1 MYGYVVPDKP
11 NLLMK
16 EFGLYR
22 AHYCGYC
29 RAVKKL
35 YGQLPRITTSYDITF
50 FSLFVHDAAGV
61 EAGFEQKRCAPHA
74 FQKTTN
80 ITLNPLLERI
90 AAVGILSAYYKALD
104 NRLDDGAGKALPEK
118 LFKRTYK
125 KARKALPEADK
136 LFGRQYARLRELEK
150 QGCQSVDIAADCFAE
165 MMKGAGCEVLGEKY
179 YDAAGEFLYHL
190 GKWVYLADALDDLE
204 SDFKKK
210 SYNPFICAYGNFQNR
225 EQFVHD
231 NSAEIRAAFYG
242 SMNRMSEIFPELHL
256 TQSQN
261 LLRNIGIYGIRN
273 KTEQLLNAKAKL
285 KRERV

>member
-1 MYGYVVPDKP
+1 MYGYVTPDKP

-50 FSLFVHDAAGV
+50 FSLFVHDVAGYEV
-61 EAGFEQKRCAPHA
+61 AFEQRRCVPHA
-74 FQKTTN
+74 FQKTAN
-80 ITLNPLLERI
+80 ITFNPLLERV
-90 AAVGILSAYYKALD
+90 AAIGVLSAYYKALD
-104 NRLDDGAGKALPEK
+104 NRIDERKALPER
-118 LFKRTYK
+118 LLKRAY
-125 KARKALPEADK
+125 RKAGKTLPEADK
-136 LFGRQYARLRELEK
+136 LFGKQYERLRELEK
-150 QGCQSVDIAADCFAE
+150 QNCKSVDMAADCFAE
-165 MMKGAGCEVLGEKY
+165 MMRGAGREVLLDKY
-179 YDAAGEFLYHL
+179 TDGAGEFLYHL

-210 SYNPFICAYGNFQNR
+210 RYNPFICAYANFQSR
-225 EQFVHD
+225 EQFVRD
-231 NSAEIRAAFYG
+231 NKAEICAAFYG
-242 SMNRMSEIFPELHL
+242 SLNRMAEIFPELPL

-273 KTEQLLNAKAKL
+273 KTEALLTAKKKL
-285 KRERV
+285 EREKV